1 MSGGATVT
9 GIVNG
14 GVTIVSFYV
23 FPDEKAD
30 MRGSLA
36 IDLKDGYTREE
47 LIFSLKEQVCRIESA
62 ITNKFQKIDV
72 EFYLPDSDTLFFT
85 FQIGEEVDAANYVLR
100 CDDISSPE
108 TMKVIGF
115 AKEIHRAFFSQ
126 N

>member
-9 GIVNG
+9 EIVNG
-14 GVTIVSFYV
+14 GVTIQTFYV

-30 MRGSLA
+30 VRGSLA

-47 LIFSLKEQVCRIESA
+47 LISSLKEHVRRIKSA

-72 EFYLPDSDTLFFT
+72 EFYLPDRGTLFFT
-85 FQIGEEVDAANYVLR
+85 FQIGEELDAADYELR

-115 AKEIHRAFFSQ
+115 AKEIHRTFFSQ